1 MSARFP
7 RWSGL
12 FVALA
17 LAASVVGLV
26 PATRP
31 AAAYGSTV
39 EITGHGWGHG
49 RGLGQWGSLGYALD
63 GVPYP
68 YILNWFYGGTS
79 SATRAES
86 LMTVNLTEVED
97 RHLIVTSESAFSI
110 DRGDG
115 GVRMDVPAGQALRVR
130 RTSDGW
136 AVDMA
141 DDCSGGGGWELQRFL
156 ISPAGDATYGGS
168 DTPSIRTDYTGDSVT
183 RMLRVCSYTGNV
195 RSYRG
200 HLTAYAKSG
209 AGSWAVNTV
218 PMEQYLRGV
227 VPRESPAYWGSAGG
241 GKGMEALKAQA
252 VAARSY
258 ALAEQR
264 TLLWKAYD
272 DTRSQVYGG
281 AGLNGQS
288 SESTNTDIAIAA
300 TAGEIRQKPSGAVAR
315 TEFSSS
321 TGGYT
326 AGGDF
331 DAVADTGDDVCASD
345 SLCNPNHDWTSN
357 VSVGAI
363 EAAYPTVGTLRE
375 VRVTSRNGLGEDG
388 GRVTQLTVTGSNG
401 STTSSGEVFRA
412 RLGLKSDWFSI
423 ESISVRRLSGKTRL
437 GTAIA
442 LSKDQFGAGSAGAV
456 VLASSSSFAD
466 AMVAAPLALAKNGPV
481 LLTNKAELH
490 SATFAEIQRVL
501 GSTGQVYVVGGQN
514 VISSDVVR
522 SLTSAGYVVRRRWGQ
537 TRAATA
543 VQVAVSIG
551 SPRVLFE
558 VSGQEIAEGL
568 AASAA
573 AAKTR
578 GALLLTNGSTQAPET
593 SDYIADHAT
602 LRRFTVG
609 AAATSADNGEERS
622 YIGANRYDTAVKL
635 AKAFYSF
642 PQSAGL
648 ASGER
653 LADGLAG
660 AAHAARAGGPLLLTT
675 GDTLSGVTRDY
686 LLAARSSLRQ
696 VVIYGGTSVVSTQ
709 VATEISG
716 L

>member
-1 MSARFP
+1 
-7 RWSGL
+7 
-12 FVALA
+12 
-17 LAASVVGLV
+17 
-26 PATRP
+26 
-31 AAAYGSTV
+31 
-39 EITGHGWGHG
+39 
-49 RGLGQWGSLGYALD
+49 
-63 GVPYP
+63 
-68 YILNWFYGGTS
+68 
-79 SATRAES
+79 
-86 LMTVNLTEVED
+86 
-97 RHLIVTSESAFSI
+97 
-110 DRGDG
+110 
-115 GVRMDVPAGQALRVR
+115 
-130 RTSDGW
+130 
-136 AVDMA
+136 
-141 DDCSGGGGWELQRFL
+141 
-156 ISPAGDATYGGS
+156 
-168 DTPSIRTDYTGDSVT
+168 
-183 RMLRVCSYTGNV
+183 
-195 RSYRG
+195 
-200 HLTAYAKSG
+200 
-209 AGSWAVNTV
+209 
-218 PMEQYLRGV
+218 
-227 VPRESPAYWGSAGG
+227 
-241 GKGMEALKAQA
+241 
-252 VAARSY
+252 
-258 ALAEQR
+258 
-264 TLLWKAYD
+264 
-272 DTRSQVYGG
+272 
-281 AGLNGQS
+281 
-288 SESTNTDIAIAA
+288 
-300 TAGEIRQKPSGAVAR
+300 
-315 TEFSSS
+315 
-321 TGGYT
+321 
-326 AGGDF
+326 
-331 DAVADTGDDVCASD
+331 
-345 SLCNPNHDWTSN
+345 
-357 VSVGAI
+357 
-363 EAAYPTVGTLRE
+363 
-375 VRVTSRNGLGEDG
+375 
-388 GRVTQLTVTGSNG
+388 
-401 STTSSGEVFRA
+401 
-412 RLGLKSDWFSI
+412 
-423 ESISVRRLSGKTRL
+423 
-437 GTAIA
+437 
-442 LSKDQFGAGSAGAV
+442 

-578 GALLLTNGSTQAPET
+578 GALLLTNGSKQAPET